1 MFYSL
6 EHSYFDYCFVFR
18 ASARLGATL
27 LKKVSWRYDVSEEG
41 HIELPQMESGLGQGF
56 RIFDRK
62 MGFSVKHYIVI
73 FGQLH
78 PSLKFFKVM
87 PIQYLL
93 IAFSFF
99 PPH

>member
-41 HIELPQMESGLGQGF
+41 HIELPQMGISNF
-56 RIFDRK
+56 
-62 MGFSVKHYIVI
+62 
-73 FGQLH
+73 
-78 PSLKFFKVM
+78 
-87 PIQYLL
+87 
-93 IAFSFF
+93 
-99 PPH
+99 